1 MPSVSSPIA
10 KRVALRLLSCYPRS
24 WRARYL
30 AEMQALLEE
39 MPVGWKQT
47 ANVAATAVREWLSPR
62 ALGWP
67 ARTAAGR
74 IVTARGW
81 MFLAGALLVDGIARL
96 IATELRGGGVTDEH
110 PLRYAVYALTLL
122 TMIRVYS
129 VPTFRPKDSQT
140 RRWLGAVRIWRR
152 PLTLWQIWFCAALI
166 VPFQVQRYL
175 GDPDEYA
182 VRELF
187 SSLGPV
193 MNLFLVWSFSNHLRL
208 VSLHTRRLQRVEAS
222 RQKSWRP
229 KWVDPGEDSDAGIAQ

>member
-1 MPSVSSPIA
+1 MRPRNPLS
-10 KRVALRLLSCYPRS
+10 KRVALRLLRCYPRP

-47 ANVAATAVREWLSPR
+47 ANVAGTAVREWLSPR

-67 ARTAAGR
+67 ARTAARR

-81 MFLAGALLVDGIARL
+81 MFLAGALLLDGIARL
-96 IATELRGGGVTDEH
+96 IATELRRAGVTDEH
-110 PLRYAVYALTLL
+110 PLRYAVYALTIL
-122 TMIRVYS
+122 TMIRVFS
-129 VPTFRPKDSQT
+129 VPTFRSQASRT

-152 PLTLWQIWFCAALI
+152 PLTLWQLWFCAVLML
-166 VPFQVQRYL
+166 PFQVQRYL

-182 VRELF
+182 LREFF
-187 SSLGPV
+187 SSVGPLI
-193 MNLFLVWSFSNHLRL
+193 NLFLVWGFANHLRL
-208 VSLHTRRLQRVEAS
+208 VSLHTRRLQRIAAS

-229 KWVDPGEDSDAGIAQ
+229 PWIDPGDESEAGVQQ